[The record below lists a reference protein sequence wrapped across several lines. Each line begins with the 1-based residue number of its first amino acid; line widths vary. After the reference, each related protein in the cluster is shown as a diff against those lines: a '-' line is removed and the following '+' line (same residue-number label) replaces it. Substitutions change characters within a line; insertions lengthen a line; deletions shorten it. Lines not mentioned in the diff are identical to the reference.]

1 MSSYGL
7 YVMKDLKGQR
17 KDQGDNAK
25 LEDMSVTLGAN
36 TVGAVSRPTPERFP
50 WSPNTCP
57 VCPAF
62 GFF

>member
-1 MSSYGL
+1 
-7 YVMKDLKGQR
+7 MKDLKGQR